1 MALVL
6 ALMIMIWIMV
16 MIGDV
21 TGDDEVDNYD
31 DCDVG
36 VKVNGREDA
45 DNDVIEHV
53 VIR

>member
-1 MALVL
+1 
-6 ALMIMIWIMV
+6 MV
-16 MIGDV
+16 MIDDV

-45 DNDVIEHV
+45 DSDIIEHV

>member
-1 MALVL
+1 
-6 ALMIMIWIMV
+6 MV
-16 MIGDV
+16 MIDDV

-31 DCDVG
+31 ACDVG
-36 VKVNGREDA
+36 VKINGSEDA